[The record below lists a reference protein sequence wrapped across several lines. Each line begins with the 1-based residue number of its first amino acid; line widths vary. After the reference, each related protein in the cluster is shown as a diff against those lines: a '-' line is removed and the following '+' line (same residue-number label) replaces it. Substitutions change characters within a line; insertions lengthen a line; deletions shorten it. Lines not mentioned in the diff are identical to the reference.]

1 MQTPKRNGLNMRIR
15 TFNDIHNYPVSI
27 YILSKNSCY
36 KFREIVEM
44 FYTSFKKKKI
54 VFTIGASAIPS
65 KIMATPS
72 V

>member
-44 FYTSFKKKKI
+44 FYTSFKKKK
-54 VFTIGASAIPS
+54 
-65 KIMATPS
+65 
-72 V
+72 